1 MSDIGTISSF
11 IGLFVTIFLLIEA
24 QKIRKS
30 FLRRARLPTITREL
44 SKTTSDI
51 STSLK
56 VWSKDKNSALEQF
69 AKIKGLLENIK
80 QKLPSEEKKQIN
92 GLLNKLQPKRYWL
105 FKSNISE
112 LTEDMAWDLYTDLNT
127 VVTSLEQLVKDSKWD

>member
-127 VVTSLEQLVKDSKWD
+127 VVTSLKQLVKDSKWD